1 MAIAVIPARGGSKR
15 IPRKNIR
22 LFQGTPVI
30 GLTIKTLQD
39 SGIFT
44 HILVSTEDPEIG
56 ATASKFGAKILW
68 RDLALS
74 DDYTTTQQVMKDS
87 VESIPIN
94 YASKHDPIFCVYPVT
109 PFLTKELLH
118 KGLAEVNSIGEGY
131 VLVAQECRTPP
142 ERVFY
147 YNKQGELEMPFP
159 GAMQTR
165 TQDFHPKFVDAG
177 LFYAASRQTWSSGLP
192 IFSPSSKF
200 IEIGRFDSVD
210 VDQIQ
215 DWEFAEEIYKFRVKK
230 TPTSS

>member
-22 LFQGTPVI
+22 LFQGTPVL

-44 HILVSTEDPEIG
+44 HIFVSTEDSEIS
-56 ATASKFGAKILW
+56 AVASKFGAKILS

-87 VESIPIN
+87 VDSIPST
-94 YASKHDPIFCVYPVT
+94 YASNDDPIFCIYPVT
-109 PFLTKELLH
+109 PFLTNELLH
-118 KGLAEVNSIGEGY
+118 KGLAEVKSIREGY

-147 YNKQGELEMPFP
+147 YNKQGQLEMPFA
-159 GAMQTR
+159 GAMEAR
-165 TQDFHPKFVDAG
+165 TQDLPPKFVDAG

-200 IEIGRFDSVD
+200 IEIGKFDSID
-210 VDQIQ
+210 IDQIQ
-215 DWEFAEEIYKFRVKK
+215 DWEFAEEIYKVRVKNF
-230 TPTSS
+230 PTNI